1 MHNLKI
7 VLVQIRDLNISGN
20 CAKFKNIFSHLIR
33 LLIYFFPELIFLF
46 INLTMIYSFLKLYCH
61 VMPSLYYQFHGKYK
75 TTSCQGILFK

>member
-33 LLIYFFPELIFLF
+33 LLIYFFPGTPGTDFSIHKFDYD
-46 INLTMIYSFLKLYCH
+46 I
-61 VMPSLYYQFHGKYK
+61 QF
-75 TTSCQGILFK
+75 S